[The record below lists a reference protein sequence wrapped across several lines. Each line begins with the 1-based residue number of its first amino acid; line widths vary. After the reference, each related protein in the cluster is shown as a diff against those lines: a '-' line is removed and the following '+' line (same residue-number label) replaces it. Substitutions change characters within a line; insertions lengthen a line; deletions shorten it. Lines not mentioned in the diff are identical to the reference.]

1 MADAVNREHV
11 VAFLGGFL
19 AGKIIGSLVS
29 MLPIWGFLLEDPS
42 IADIMLEELVYQL
55 LSFNVYHYALAV
67 IGGLILAIW
76 TEGRR
81 LERGEAR

>member
-1 MADAVNREHV
+1 MADELNREHV
-11 VAFLGGFL
+11 VSFLGGFL
-19 AGKIIGSLVS
+19 VGKIVGSLVS

-42 IADIMLEELVYQL
+42 IADMLLEEFVYQL
-55 LSFNVYHYALAV
+55 LSFNAYHYALAV

-81 LERGEAR
+81 LEGE

>member
-1 MADAVNREHV
+1 MAYAVNREHV

-29 MLPIWGFLLEDPS
+29 MLPLWGFLLEDLS
-42 IADIMLEELVYQL
+42 IADILLEEFVYQL
-55 LSFNVYHYALAV
+55 LSFNPYHYALAV
-67 IGGLILAIW
+67 IGGLIFAIW

-81 LERGEAR
+81 LERGAI

>member
-1 MADAVNREHV
+1 MADAVRREHA

-19 AGKIIGSLVS
+19 AGKIIGTLVS
-29 MLPIWGFLLEDPS
+29 MLPFWGFLLEDPS
-42 IADIMLEELVYQL
+42 IAEILLEEFVYHL
-55 LSFNVYHYALAV
+55 LSFNPYHYALAV

-81 LERGEAR
+81 LERGAI

>member
-1 MADAVNREHV
+1 MAYAVNREHV

-19 AGKIIGSLVS
+19 AGKIMGSLVS
-29 MLPIWGFLLEDPS
+29 MLPFWGFLMEDPS
-42 IADIMLEELVYQL
+42 MAEILLEEFVYQL
-55 LSFNVYHYALAV
+55 RSFNPYHYALAV

-81 LERGEAR
+81 LELGAI

>member
-1 MADAVNREHV
+1 MAYAVNRENV

-19 AGKIIGSLVS
+19 AGKIVGTLVS

-42 IADIMLEELVYQL
+42 IADILLEEFVYQL
-55 LSFNVYHYALAV
+55 LSFNVYHYSLAV

-76 TEGRR
+76 TEGRS
-81 LERGEAR
+81 LKRGEAR